1 MIRKILKFLGS
12 RKKGSALLVAI
23 LVMGIL
29 MTLVLGLSQLV
40 FREIRS
46 TSDIVAA
53 GKAYFASEA
62 GVENALLELKENL
75 PGYQTDGWVDREVEL
90 YGSDGA
96 TMHYQYRIR
105 NQGDA
110 FPFFDEDEPIFIN
123 PGVAVDKDFL
133 YQDSTLLE
141 NTYNILPLNE
151 TVTIPLFTVDESGQV
166 KDIENFMV
174 EYYVNFETDLG
185 DEFRNLNIN
194 ELDILRWKLFGNPRN
209 PIGGEALRTESISD
223 FYPAISL
230 SGSTSPTCIGT
241 DTSID
246 TQDSDVV
253 TCHFAVY
260 SRHIQGGGFE
270 EVMSAWSQA
279 RECLIS
285 DAGNIYGS
293 SGLIKEGCD
302 IRTFVTN
309 HTRNYLTLTNF
320 VNPDLIGINPLI
332 TPQKANIHYRILVNP
347 ETEENIV
354 REYAKINSDGF
365 SSNDKV
371 KQSIDVELGL
381 KNFLPV
387 FNFTLYRTDTED
399 PEFSPTETTEDVF
412 DLSTA
417 IGI

>member
-1 MIRKILKFLGS
+1 MTKKTLKYLGS
-12 RKKGSALLVAI
+12 QKKGSALLVAI

-75 PGYQTDGWVDREVEL
+75 PGYQTDDWVDREVEL
-90 YGSDGA
+90 YGTDGDE
-96 TMHYQYRIR
+96 MHYQYRIR

-110 FPFFDEDEPIFIN
+110 FPYFDEDEPIFIN

-151 TVTIPLFTVDESGQV
+151 TVTIPLFTVDESGEV
-166 KDIENFMV
+166 HDIENFMI
-174 EYYVNFETDLG
+174 EYYVNFENDL
-185 DEFRNLNIN
+185 DMEFRSLKIK
-194 ELDILRWKLFGNPRN
+194 EFDILRWKIFGNPKN
-209 PIGGEALRTESISD
+209 PSTGNALRTESISD
-223 FYPAISL
+223 FYPAVSP
-230 SGSTSPTCIGT
+230 SGPTSPTCIGT
-241 DTSID
+241 DTRID
-246 TQDSDVV
+246 NEDSAVI
-253 TCHFAVY
+253 CWLAVY
-260 SRHIQGGGFE
+260 SKHLQGTDFE
-270 EVMSAWSQA
+270 PIEGWSQA

-285 DAGNIYGS
+285 DAGNIFAGT
-293 SGLIKEGCD
+293 SGPIREGCD

-320 VNPDLIGINPLI
+320 VNPDIIGINPLI
-332 TPQKANIHYRILVNP
+332 TPQKANIHYRIIVNP
-347 ETEENIV
+347 ESDEKIV

-365 SSNDKV
+365 SSKDKV

-399 PEFSPTETTEDVF
+399 PEYSPTETTEEVF
-412 DLSTA
+412 DLSSA
-417 IGI
+417 LGI